1 MRGGHFL
8 PVLLFVSLA
17 ASACAPGTD
26 QNVFVK
32 PLYGADADEQG
43 TGSTQ
48 PSEPAA
54 AAQPA
59 AAQTPRTGNRR
70 PADRRRPVI
79 RLADQSDATANFQ
92 VRQPIRIQAN
102 GTVTMNFERIGIPDF
117 VRAIFGEVLNLDY
130 TMNPN
135 LNGAISLQVSR
146 PVPREAVFP
155 IAERALA
162 AVGIIVRRDGDLVV
176 IEPDP
181 NGPAPGGPVIAL
193 LVRRLQHVD
202 TAQMEQALQP
212 FVTADAR
219 VNSGPLP
226 DALILSGSA
235 DGVDSLNDLVDAL
248 DIDPLADRSFALFPL
263 MTASAS
269 QVADELRL
277 ILGAD
282 RQSGVDV
289 IEIDRMNA
297 LLVVTRG
304 RHAIEEAQFW
314 VRKLDQ
320 SEALGTQIHVYQV
333 QNRRAPELARLLQ
346 DALAGGGVTGIAA
359 APGGVAPGLTPVS
372 VGETD
377 RKAASASEP
386 SSEAPKAPAA
396 PAVRRA
402 ASKDGQFDNV
412 TVIADEGTNSI
423 MTIATPDRYAI
434 VEAALRQLDVQPVQ
448 VLIEAT
454 IIEVMLN
461 DRLEYGVRWFFE
473 SGNGAATLSE
483 FEGGGVS
490 EVFPGF
496 NFVLDTSD
504 VRAVVSALDSVS
516 NVEIVSSPSLMVLNN
531 ETARLEVGDEIPIVT
546 RTAVGVGTSDAPITN
561 EIERRQTG
569 VILEITPRV
578 NASGLVLLDIMQEVS
593 NVSGADVSGFTPIA
607 QRRFESSVLLR
618 DRETI
623 ALGGLVRNNRSKG
636 KSGIP
641 LLSDIPVLGALFGAR
656 NLRADRTELLVV
668 IRPIVVRNHNEARA
682 AYDELRAKL
691 RGLGDLSVYLPTN

>member
-1 MRGGHFL
+1 VR
-8 PVLLFVSLA
+8 A
-17 ASACAPGTD
+17 
-26 QNVFVK
+26 
-32 PLYGADADEQG
+32 
-43 TGSTQ
+43 
-48 PSEPAA
+48 
-54 AAQPA
+54 
-59 AAQTPRTGNRR
+59 
-70 PADRRRPVI
+70 ADRRSADRRSPVI
-79 RLADQSDATANFQ
+79 RLADPADATTSFQ
-92 VRQPIRIQAN
+92 LREPIRIQAD

-135 LNGAISLQVSR
+135 LAGAISLQVSR

-181 NGPAPGGPVIAL
+181 RGPAPGGPVIAVS
-193 LVRRLQHVD
+193 VRRLQHVD

-219 VNSGPLP
+219 VSGGPLP
-226 DALILSGSA
+226 DSLILSGSA
-235 DGVDSLNDLVDAL
+235 DGVDALENLVDAL
-248 DIDPLADRSFALFPL
+248 DIDPLSDRSFALFPL

-269 QVADELRL
+269 QVAEELRL
-277 ILGAD
+277 ILGVHE
-282 RQSGVDV
+282 QSGADV
-289 IEIDRMNA
+289 IEIERMNA
-297 LLVVTRG
+297 VLVVTPGRRG
-304 RHAIEEAQFW
+304 IEEAQFW

-320 SEALGTQIHVYQV
+320 SETLGTQIHVYQV
-333 QNRRAPELARLLQ
+333 QNRRAPELALLLQ
-346 DALAGGGVTGIAA
+346 NALAGGEVSGLGASPA
-359 APGGVAPGLTPVS
+359 GLAPGLTPIS
-372 VGETD
+372 VGEPGAEAEPAALAVSP
-377 RKAASASEP
+377 AASRAS
-386 SSEAPKAPAA
+386 
-396 PAVRRA
+396 
-402 ASKDGQFDNV
+402 QFDSV

-434 VEAALRQLDVQPVQ
+434 VEAALRQLDIQPVQ

-454 IIEVMLN
+454 IIEVTLN

-473 SGNGAATLSE
+473 AGDTSFSLSE
-483 FEGGGVS
+483 FPSGAIS

-496 NFVLDTSD
+496 NFVLDSSD

-516 NVEIVSSPSLMVLNN
+516 DVEIVSAPSLMVLNN

-546 RTAVGVGTSDAPITN
+546 RTAIGVGAGDAPITN

-593 NVSGADVSGFTPIA
+593 NVSGTDVSGFTPIA

-623 ALGGLVRNNRSKG
+623 ALGGLVRNSQSDG
-636 KSGIP
+636 KTGIP
-641 LLSDIPVLGALFGAR
+641 ILSDIPVLGALFGAT

-668 IRPIVVRNHNEARA
+668 IRPIVVRNHSEARA
-682 AYDELRAKL
+682 AYEELRSKL
-691 RGLGDLSVYLPTN
+691 RGLGDLSVYLPSN